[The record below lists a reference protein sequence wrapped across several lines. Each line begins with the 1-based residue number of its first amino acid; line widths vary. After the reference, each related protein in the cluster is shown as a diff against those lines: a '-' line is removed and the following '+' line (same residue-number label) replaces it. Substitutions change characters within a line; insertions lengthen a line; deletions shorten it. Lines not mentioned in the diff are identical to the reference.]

1 MKNVTKIGGR
11 KQQKDSQMIDM
22 LELTKTSGSYYK
34 YSQKFKNKDEYMSKQ
49 VEETQQVNERGNKWK
64 PQN

>member
-1 MKNVTKIGGR
+1 
-11 KQQKDSQMIDM
+11 MIDM

-64 PQN
+64 L